1 MSWQVSDFT
10 ISSIFSS
17 SLLRCPSVH
26 VNSIVKD
33 WFEFT
38 HSTFT
43 IQTEIRTR
51 ITCILIE
58 VNRGKLTFVLNCQK
72 GLYEGFAAGFF

>member
-1 MSWQVSDFT
+1 MSWQVSYFT
-10 ISSIFSS
+10 IFSS
-17 SLLRCPSVH
+17 SLLHGPSVP

-33 WFEFT
+33 WFEST

-43 IQTEIRTR
+43 IQTEIRIR

-58 VNRGKLTFVLNCQK
+58 VNRGKTTFVLNFQK
-72 GLYEGFAAGFF
+72 GLYEGFAGGFF

>member
-1 MSWQVSDFT
+1 MSWQVSYFT
-10 ISSIFSS
+10 IFSS
-17 SLLRCPSVH
+17 SLLHGPSVH

-38 HSTFT
+38 HSIFT
-43 IQTEIRTR
+43 IHTEIRTR

-58 VNRGKLTFVLNCQK
+58 VNRGRTTFVLNFQK
-72 GLYEGFAAGFF
+72 GLYEGFAGGFF